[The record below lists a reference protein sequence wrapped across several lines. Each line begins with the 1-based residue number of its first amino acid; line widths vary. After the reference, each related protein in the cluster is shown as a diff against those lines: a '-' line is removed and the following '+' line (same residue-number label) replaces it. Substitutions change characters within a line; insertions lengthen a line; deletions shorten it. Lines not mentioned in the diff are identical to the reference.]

1 MEQAFTGGQ
10 EMVVF
15 VTDLTIGIE
24 SSAFL
29 SEHPCER
36 YIRYNE
42 QLLIGTRREQLLS
55 ELARDQEQFT

>member
-15 VTDLTIGIE
+15 VTDLTLGIE
-24 SSAFL
+24 SSSFL
-29 SEHPCER
+29 SEHPSER
-36 YIRYNE
+36 YTHYNE

-55 ELARDQEQFT
+55 ELARETEQFT

>member
-1 MEQAFTGGQ
+1 
-10 EMVVF
+10 MVVF